1 LACPKLGLLGSL
13 QNREFSDKLDWSA
26 GQRDEAT
33 MFVTLDSTLR
43 KPLYEQIRDQ
53 LRERILS
60 GGLKPGDR
68 LEPSRHL
75 AHELG
80 VHRTTVGNAY
90 ADLEA
95 EGLIQGA
102 VGRGTFV
109 TPRVETAGASPARP
123 RRPTH
128 DLFWEGFFSEELRD
142 DELGRLMASS
152 AEEGVISFAAAH
164 GAEAIAS
171 PNLVRRAVDAVMR
184 REGERLVQY
193 GSTGGYEP
201 LKAYLEG
208 RLRRDGMRVQAEE
221 ILVTHGCQQSIDLLR
236 RALISTGDTV
246 VCENPTYTGLW
257 NVFESPG
264 VRLIGVPVTPEGMDL
279 GALESV
285 LEQTRVKLIF
295 CAPTFQNPTG
305 FTMPLAARQRLLE
318 LAERFQVPIVE
329 DDVYSALRYR
339 GRQIPPLKALD
350 PAGLVIYLNSSSKV
364 GFPGLRVGW
373 MVASRPVIERLR
385 WAKQRA
391 DLHTN
396 LLGQAVVR
404 ELGARGWLDKW
415 IRKTGKIYAHKQDV
429 LRRAIERHFP
439 PEVRVMYP
447 DGGMSVWVELP
458 AFLDAAELLVKAR
471 ERRVLFAPSRYFYFQ
486 NPRHNALRLCFTAL
500 PDDKIEKGAAILG
513 DLLKAEMRRAKKG
526 RAPSSASSSVA
537 LV

>member
-1 LACPKLGLLGSL
+1 ML
-13 QNREFSDKLDWSA
+13 
-26 GQRDEAT
+26 
-33 MFVTLDSTLR
+33 VTLDSSLR
-43 KPLYEQIRDQ
+43 KPLYVQIREQ
-53 LRERILS
+53 LRDRILN

-68 LEPSRHL
+68 LEPSREL
-75 AHELG
+75 AHQLG

-90 ADLEA
+90 ADLES
-95 EGLIQGA
+95 EGLIQGT

-109 TPRVETAGASPARP
+109 TPLGETLHAPRARAHRPAQE
-123 RRPTH
+123 
-128 DLFWEGFFSEELRD
+128 LFWEGFFPEEPRD
-142 DELGRLMASS
+142 DSLGRLMASS
-152 AEEGVISFAAAH
+152 VEEGVISFAAAH
-164 GAEAIAS
+164 GAEELTS
-171 PNLVRRAVDAVMR
+171 PDLVRRAADAVLR
-184 REGERLVQY
+184 REGGRLMQY

-201 LKAYLEG
+201 LKAYLQT
-208 RLRRDGMRVQAEE
+208 RLRRDGIPVEVDE
-221 ILVTHGCQQSIDLLR
+221 ILVTHGCQQSLDLLR
-236 RALISTGDTV
+236 RALISPGETV

-279 GALESV
+279 DALESV

-295 CAPTFQNPTG
+295 CSPTFQNPTG

-329 DDVYSALRYR
+329 DDVYGALRYR

-350 PAGLVIYLNSSSKV
+350 SAGMVIYLNSFSKV

-373 MVASRPVIERLR
+373 VVASRQVIERLR

-396 LLGQAVVR
+396 LIGQAVVQ

-415 IRKTGKIYAHKQDV
+415 IRKTCRVYAHKQDV
-429 LRRAIERHFP
+429 LRRAIEGHFP
-439 PEVRVMYP
+439 PEVRVIYP

-458 AFLDAAELLVKAR
+458 VFLDAEEVLVKAR
-471 ERRVLFAPSRYFYFQ
+471 ERRTIFAPARYFYFQ

-500 PDDKIEKGAAILG
+500 PDDKIEKGAAMLG

-526 RAPSSASSSVA
+526 RPRASVGASVA